1 MKQRRVFGDARHR
14 AFQCRRRQ
22 RKNLLGPKRPSTA
35 APPDGSSQVA
45 GQLLAWARAG
55 LIDVGLTLGFAHP
68 PSLQP
73 GARAWAGPVR
83 QQREGHREGPRA
95 ARLLRTQQ
103 NMLLCS
109 TRGPHWKS
117 TANGGGSGWRR
128 QAVREISRPLLRNV
142 EPSKANQTRKAAG
155 GRASVFLEHGAK
167 NQGRLQAP
175 GAVGAGTALPSWCCR
190 PCTVRA
196 VVSVCRPKPKSLT
209 WACAAPRWRRPAG
222 RGAGPRFKNS

>member
-1 MKQRRVFGDARHR
+1 
-14 AFQCRRRQ
+14 
-22 RKNLLGPKRPSTA
+22 
-35 APPDGSSQVA
+35 
-45 GQLLAWARAG
+45 
-55 LIDVGLTLGFAHP
+55 
-68 PSLQP
+68 
-73 GARAWAGPVR
+73 VR

-128 QAVREISRPLLRNV
+128 QAVREISRPLLRNI

-222 RGAGPRFKNS
+222 RGAGPRFKNACRVWRRLAFYPGTGSKLPAVGRTAKFPRAAELLAARGW